1 MESQIK
7 RFFEETAKTKLS
19 KYHAFLR
26 GKIREE
32 TREHGKSEEWN
43 MILDSIENSED
54 PISTEGDLLRIGD
67 GETDY
72 SNALIKLKP
81 WRKGPLRFGST
92 VIETEWRSDWKWER
106 IKKQGIDLSE
116 KFVLDIGAGNGYYLF
131 RMLGAGAKV
140 ALGVDPTILFN
151 YQFAAMQK
159 VSSRNNAFLLPLRS
173 EHLPAFEIFD
183 VVFCLGVLY
192 HRRSPIDQLK
202 ELRSFL
208 KPKGKLVLET
218 LILPEKEKSEIL
230 IPKDT
235 YAKMSNVWFI
245 PSEKALQVMLQRSGF
260 SQIEAADVTRTSLQ
274 EQRTTKWM
282 DFQSLSDFLDP
293 QDSDKTIEGYP
304 APTRALII
312 ATKS

>member
-26 GKIREE
+26 GKISEE

-151 YQFAAMQK
+151 Y
-159 VSSRNNAFLLPLRS
+159 
-173 EHLPAFEIFD
+173 
-183 VVFCLGVLY
+183 
-192 HRRSPIDQLK
+192 
-202 ELRSFL
+202 
-208 KPKGKLVLET
+208 
-218 LILPEKEKSEIL
+218 
-230 IPKDT
+230 
-235 YAKMSNVWFI
+235 
-245 PSEKALQVMLQRSGF
+245 
-260 SQIEAADVTRTSLQ
+260 
-274 EQRTTKWM
+274 
-282 DFQSLSDFLDP
+282 
-293 QDSDKTIEGYP
+293 
-304 APTRALII
+304 
-312 ATKS
+312 

>member
-7 RFFEETAKTKLS
+7 RFFKETAKTKLN
-19 KYHAFLR
+19 KYHAFLH

-32 TREHGKSEEWN
+32 TREHGKSKEWN
-43 MILDSIENSED
+43 TILDSIENSEE
-54 PISTEGDLLRIGD
+54 PIKTEGDLIGIGD

-106 IKKQGIDLSE
+106 IKKQGIDLRA

-131 RMLGAGAKV
+131 RMLEAGASV

-208 KPKGKLVLET
+208 KPRGILVLET
-218 LILPEKEKSEIL
+218 LILPEKENREIL

-260 SQIEAADVTRTSLQ
+260 SQIEAVDVTRTSLQ

-293 QDSDKTIEGYP
+293 QDPDKTIEGYP

-312 ATKS
+312 ATKP

>member
-26 GKIREE
+26 GKISEE

-106 IKKQGIDLSE
+106 IKKQGIDLCE

-208 KPKGKLVLET
+208 KPKGTLVLET

-293 QDSDKTIEGYP
+293 QDPDKTIEGYP

-312 ATKS
+312 ATKP

>member
-26 GKIREE
+26 GKISEE

-140 ALGVDPTILFN
+140 ALGIDPTILFN

-208 KPKGKLVLET
+208 KPRGILVLET
-218 LILPEKEKSEIL
+218 LILPEKENREIL

-260 SQIEAADVTRTSLQ
+260 SQIEAVDVTRTSLQ

-293 QDSDKTIEGYP
+293 QDPDKTIEGYP

-312 ATKS
+312 ATKP

>member
-1 MESQIK
+1 MEAEIK
-7 RFFEETAKTKLS
+7 RFLEETAKTKLNR
-19 KYHAFLR
+19 YHDFLR
-26 GKIREE
+26 EKLATE
-32 TREHGKSEEWN
+32 TREHGKSEEWDAV
-43 MILDSIENSED
+43 LDSIENSEN
-54 PISTEGDLLRIGD
+54 PIKTEGNLLSIGD
-67 GETDY
+67 GKTDY
-72 SNALIKLKP
+72 SNALTKLKP
-81 WRKGPLRFGST
+81 WRKGPLLVGST
-92 VIETEWRSDWKWER
+92 IIETEWRSDWKWER
-106 IKKQGIDLSE
+106 IKQQEIELSE
-116 KFVLDIGAGNGYYLF
+116 KIVLDVGAGNGYYLF
-131 RMLGAGAKV
+131 RMLEAGAKV
-140 ALGVDPTILFN
+140 ALGIDPTILFN

-159 VSSRNNAFLLPLRS
+159 LSSKNNAFLLPLRS
-173 EHLPAFEIFD
+173 EHLPGFKVFD

-245 PSEKALQVMLQRSGF
+245 PSEKALQVMLQRSGL

-282 DFQSLSDFLDP
+282 DFRH
-293 QDSDKTIEGYP
+293 YP
-304 APTRALII
+304 TF
-312 ATKS
+312 

>member
-7 RFFEETAKTKLS
+7 RFFKETEKTKLN
-19 KYHAFLR
+19 KYHAFLH

-32 TREHGKSEEWN
+32 TREHGKSKEWN
-43 MILDSIENSED
+43 TILDSIEDSEE
-54 PISTEGDLLRIGD
+54 PIKTEGDLIGI
-67 GETDY
+67 GHSEKDY

-92 VIETEWRSDWKWER
+92 YIETEWRSDWKWER
-106 IKKQGIDLSE
+106 IKKQGIDLRA

-131 RMLGAGAKV
+131 RMLEAGASV

-208 KPKGKLVLET
+208 KPRGILVLET
-218 LILPEKEKSEIL
+218 LILPEKENREIL

-260 SQIEAADVTRTSLQ
+260 SQIEAVDVTRTSLQ

-293 QDSDKTIEGYP
+293 QDPDKTIEGYP

-312 ATKS
+312 ATKP

>member
-26 GKIREE
+26 GKISEE

-208 KPKGKLVLET
+208 KPRGILVLET
-218 LILPEKEKSEIL
+218 LILPEKENREIL

-245 PSEKALQVMLQRSGF
+245 PSEKALQVLLQRSGF
-260 SQIEAADVTRTSLQ
+260 SQIEAVDVTRTSLQ

-312 ATKS
+312 ATKP